1 MVPKPPGT
9 RARMLRAILFDFN
22 GVIADDETPH
32 FVCFQQALQ
41 ESGLALTNDEYYG
54 TYLGMDERTCAEA
67 LLVRRDGF
75 VDRALHARITAR
87 KADLFRD
94 YTAAH
99 PPPLFPGIERFVQD
113 ARRRFRLAVASGGR
127 REQILAALR
136 GTSIERAFDVIVS
149 AEDVAVG
156 KPDPFIYLHTL
167 KLLNGAYP
175 HPPLLGAAECLVIED
190 SRAGILAAKAAGM
203 RVVAVAT
210 TYPAE
215 QLADALGVV
224 QGLEGRRAADLE
236 RLLEGSGPEMATGEA
251 GKDGSRPDGNGPC
264 TKRTGDPI
272 DT

>member
-1 MVPKPPGT
+1 
-9 RARMLRAILFDFN
+9 MLRAILFDFN

-32 FVCFQQALQ
+32 FVCFQQALR
-41 ESGLALTNDEYYG
+41 ESGLTLTKDEYYG

-75 VDRALHARITAR
+75 VDTTLQARITAR
-87 KADLFRD
+87 KADLFWD
-94 YTAAH
+94 YTSAH

-113 ARRRFRLAVASGGR
+113 ARGRYRLAVASGGR
-127 REQILAALR
+127 REQICAALR

-167 KLLNGAYP
+167 KLLKGASP
-175 HPPLLGAAECLVIED
+175 RPPLLRAEECLVIED

-215 QLADALGVV
+215 QLAGAHGVV
-224 QGLEGRRAADLE
+224 ETLNGRLAADLE
-236 RLLEGSGPEMATGEA
+236 HLLGGAGAETTPPEAADGGSF
-251 GKDGSRPDGNGPC
+251 PDRNGPR
-264 TKRTGDPI
+264 TKRTGDQI
-272 DT
+272 ET